1 LALLDELLQ
10 WITSGSIIGLP
21 PIAIMII
28 PLVLGL
34 IAGFFIK
41 KFLKIAIIA
50 TIIILIASY
59 LDLFNLSLDSL
70 KDLEAKYGPAVI
82 HYAVL
87 LIGMLPL
94 SIGFVIGLI
103 LGFIFG

>member
-1 LALLDELLQ
+1 M
-10 WITSGSIIGLP
+10 GLP
-21 PIAIMII
+21 PLAVMII

-50 TIIILIASY
+50 TIIILIVSY
-59 LDLFNLSLDSL
+59 LGLFNLSLDSL
-70 KDLEAKYGPAVI
+70 KDLEIKYGPTAI

-94 SIGFVIGLI
+94 SVGFVIGLI
-103 LGFIFG
+103 LGFVLG